1 MTEDPKTAGARHT
14 PSPWHMA
21 TGPDGLITIFAGDA
35 DDPGDDDEFI
45 AGDVDERNA
54 CLIAAAPDLLAALR
68 VALTPRVQDR
78 ARVVSELVTDAA
90 TSVATAADLLE
101 EKVGVMAGR

>member
-68 VALTPRVQDR
+68 VALDHMQASIETCRR
-78 ARVVSELVTDAA
+78 APHDIAA
-90 TSVATAADLLE
+90 ARAAIAKAE
-101 EKVGVMAGR
+101 ER

>member
-54 CLIAAAPDLLAALR
+54 CLITAAPELLAAARDMLVVWEGVAHPALAHRDGSPAARLR
-68 VALTPRVQDR
+68 
-78 ARVVSELVTDAA
+78 AA
-90 TSVATAADLLE
+90 IAKAE
-101 EKVGVMAGR
+101 EG